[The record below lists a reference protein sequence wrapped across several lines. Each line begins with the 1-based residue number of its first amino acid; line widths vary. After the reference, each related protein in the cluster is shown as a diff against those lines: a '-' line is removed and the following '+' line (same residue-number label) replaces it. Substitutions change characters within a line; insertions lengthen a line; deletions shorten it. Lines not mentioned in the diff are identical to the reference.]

1 MPPHPPTPV
10 YFFIAQYILQVYA
23 LSLQFI
29 TESAVY
35 L

>member
-1 MPPHPPTPV
+1 MPPPV
-10 YFFIAQYILQVYA
+10 HFFIAQYILQVYA
-23 LSLQFI
+23 LSLQLI